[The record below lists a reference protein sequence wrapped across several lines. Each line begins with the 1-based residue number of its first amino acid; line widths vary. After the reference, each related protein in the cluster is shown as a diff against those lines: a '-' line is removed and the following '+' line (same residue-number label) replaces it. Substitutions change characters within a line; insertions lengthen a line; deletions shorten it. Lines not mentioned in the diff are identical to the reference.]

1 MPRDFLIQTVGQ
13 SWIKCC
19 SPAGIRGKLLTL
31 DGLSSADNNH
41 ALAKV
46 VMMFEIFGRAFRN
59 CDGVSRRDVL
69 KVGMLAAGGLALP
82 DILRRKARAARAG
95 RQVTDTAGSQMF
107 CGGGPRQTDMY
118 DLKPHAPAEIRG
130 EFHEIPTNVAGYRI
144 SDQLPLQARVMDKMA
159 IIRSV
164 AHTTPAHGIASQW
177 ILTGHDP
184 GRVTKDNIYPACGSI
199 VSKLRGPHRPGMPA
213 YIAVPRSVSLGS
225 AA

>member
-95 RQVTDTAGSQMF
+95 RQVTHTAVIQIF
-107 CGGGPRQTDMY
+107 CGGGPSHSISV
-118 DLKPHAPAEIRG
+118 P
-130 EFHEIPTNVAGYRI
+130 PTTRPPTATRKASVTR
-144 SDQLPLQARVMDKMA
+144 SRPPL
-159 IIRSV
+159 
-164 AHTTPAHGIASQW
+164 
-177 ILTGHDP
+177 
-184 GRVTKDNIYPACGSI
+184 
-199 VSKLRGPHRPGMPA
+199 
-213 YIAVPRSVSLGS
+213 S
-225 AA
+225 AAFQQAWISADASAAPIAAGGT